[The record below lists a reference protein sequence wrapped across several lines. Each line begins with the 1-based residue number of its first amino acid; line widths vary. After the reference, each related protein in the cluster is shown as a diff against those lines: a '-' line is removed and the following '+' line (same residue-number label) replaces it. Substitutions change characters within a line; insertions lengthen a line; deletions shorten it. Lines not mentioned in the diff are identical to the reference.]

1 MHLVDL
7 ILEKKDHVATIT
19 VNRPE
24 KLGAFRDH
32 TNFEMLEALDDIE
45 NDDSIHAV
53 IFTGQGRGFC
63 TGHDMGEPPEPPEFR
78 LGRNARGKRFGD
90 VCNALLHS
98 RKPVVCA
105 INGWCAAGGL
115 GFALCCDIIIAS
127 EDANFYNP
135 QLAFGYPS
143 LPGIGALLYQFVSVA
158 WAKDMILGARQVDA
172 QTAER
177 IGLVSRVV
185 PKDRLLAEAWETAEK
200 LAEVPPDIMAMQRE
214 MMNRVWLAGTGV
226 EIAMAAGHHT
236 AIAGHSLPD
245 WEEREANWKSIT
257 RPGGS
262 TSSGSSMGGQ
272 SMGRGAARGAN
283 GAQGNGTALQRT
295 ASVQS
300 GRSGSMYR
308 LGVDVGGTFT
318 DLLLIDED
326 NGDTFRAK
334 VHSTPADSSIG
345 VLNGISKVC
354 SDAGVDPR
362 NIAQVMHGT
371 TVATNAILEGKGA
384 KIGLITTKGYRQMLQ
399 IGRSFVPGGLAAFI
413 VWNMPDPLAPLDK
426 TLEVDERVGARGE
439 VVRPLDESSARRA
452 LQQLKS
458 LGVEALTVSLINAFA
473 NGDHER
479 RIRDLAGEIMPGIPV
494 SISSEIMPEMQEYER
509 TLTTVANSYVAP
521 VVSNYIG
528 NLSNELDKQG
538 VDANLHI
545 LRSDGGL
552 ATAEVAKNAP
562 VTLLMSGPAG
572 GVSGALWIAEQAGY
586 KNLLTFDMGG
596 TSTDVALV
604 ENGVPRVR
612 RETTVGDVTVKA
624 SSLDVRSVGAGGG
637 SIAHVPELTGALRVG
652 PESAGAD
659 PGPAAYGKGGE
670 RPTVTDANLALG
682 RLPTRLA
689 GDMVLDRAAAEQ
701 AIQPVADALGLG
713 LKEAASGIIDIVNE
727 NMYGALR
734 LVSVEQG
741 YDPRDFALIAFGGA
755 GPLHANALGK
765 LMSSW
770 PVIIPPSPGVLCAYG
785 DATTKLRNE
794 ASRTFIRRFSETS
807 NDEIAGALN
816 ELAENA
822 AAVLDGEGVPRADQ
836 STQFEVDVRYRGQA
850 LSLPVSIDI
859 NVFRNGGLSTIGA
872 TFDTTH
878 TQLFTFALD
887 VEHEIVNLRAV
898 ALGKSTLVKA
908 ASIERGGD
916 NPSAAKVDSTTVYV
930 DGADRAANVY
940 DRARL
945 QAGNRITGPAIIT
958 EMDSTTLILPDHV
971 GEVDQFGNI
980 IINPV

>member
-7 ILEKKDHVATIT
+7 ILEKKDHIATIT

-63 TGHDMGEPPEPPEFR
+63 TGHDMSEPPEPPDFR
-78 LGRNARGKRFGD
+78 LGRNARGKKFAD
-90 VCNALLHS
+90 VCDALLHS
-98 RKPVVCA
+98 RKPVVA
-105 INGWCAAGGL
+105 AVNGWCAAGGL

-158 WAKDMILGARQVDA
+158 WAKDMILGARRVDA

-185 PKDRLLAEAWETAEK
+185 PSSQLLAEAWETAEK

-226 EIAMAAGHHT
+226 EVAMAAGQHT

-245 WEEREANWKSIT
+245 WEEREANWKNLT

-262 TSSGSSMGGQ
+262 MSSGSSSGGG
-272 SMGRGAARGAN
+272 SMSRGAARGAN

-300 GRSGSMYR
+300 GRSDSMYR

-318 DLLLIDED
+318 DLLLIDEE

-334 VHSTPADSSIG
+334 VPSTPADSSIG

-362 NIAQVMHGT
+362 NIGQVMHGT

-384 KIGLITTKGYRQMLQ
+384 KIGLVTTKGYRQVLQ

-413 VWNMPDPLAPLDK
+413 VWNMPDPLAPLDM
-426 TLEVDERVGARGE
+426 TVEVDERVGARGE
-439 VVRPLDESSARRA
+439 VIDRLNENSARQA

-458 LGVEALTVSLINAFA
+458 QGVEALTVSLINAFA
-473 NGDHER
+473 NGEHER
-479 RIRDLAGEIMPGIPV
+479 RIRELAGQIMPGVPV

-521 VVSNYIG
+521 VVSNYVG
-528 NLSNELDKQG
+528 NLNSEFDKQG
-538 VDANLHI
+538 VNANLHI

-596 TSTDVALV
+596 TSTDVALI

-670 RPTVTDANLALG
+670 SPAVTDANVALG

-689 GDMVLDRAAAEQ
+689 GDMVLDRGAAER

-807 NDEIAGALN
+807 NNEIESVLN

-822 AAVLDGEGVPRADQ
+822 ASVLDSEGVARSDQ
-836 STQFEVDVRYRGQA
+836 TTQFEVDVRYQGQG
-850 LSLPVSIDI
+850 LTLPVPIDV
-859 NVFRNGGLSTIGA
+859 NVFRNGGLATVGA

-898 ALGKSTLVKA
+898 AQGKATLARA
-908 ASIERGGD
+908 ASIEQGGSD
-916 NPSAAKVDSTTVYV
+916 PSSARVESTTVYV
-930 DGADRAANVY
+930 DGADRSANVY

-945 QAGNRITGPAIIT
+945 KAGNRIVGPAIVT
-958 EMDSTTLILPDHV
+958 EMDSTTLVLPDHV

-980 IINPV
+980 IINPA

>member
-1 MHLVDL
+1 
-7 ILEKKDHVATIT
+7 
-19 VNRPE
+19 
-24 KLGAFRDH
+24 
-32 TNFEMLEALDDIE
+32 
-45 NDDSIHAV
+45 
-53 IFTGQGRGFC
+53 
-63 TGHDMGEPPEPPEFR
+63 
-78 LGRNARGKRFGD
+78 
-90 VCNALLHS
+90 
-98 RKPVVCA
+98 
-105 INGWCAAGGL
+105 
-115 GFALCCDIIIAS
+115 
-127 EDANFYNP
+127 
-135 QLAFGYPS
+135 
-143 LPGIGALLYQFVSVA
+143 
-158 WAKDMILGARQVDA
+158 MILGARQVDA

-185 PKDRLLAEAWETAEK
+185 PKDRLLAEAWEAAEK

-272 SMGRGAARGAN
+272 SMGRGAARGSN

-689 GDMVLDRAAAEQ
+689 GDMVLNRAAAEQ
-701 AIQPVADALGLG
+701 SIQPVADALGLG

-765 LMSSW
+765 LMSFVAGHH
-770 PVIIPPSPGVLCAYG
+770 PALARRPLRLR

-850 LSLPVSIDI
+850 LSLPYP
-859 NVFRNGGLSTIGA
+859 ST
-872 TFDTTH
+872 
-878 TQLFTFALD
+878 
-887 VEHEIVNLRAV
+887 
-898 ALGKSTLVKA
+898 
-908 ASIERGGD
+908 
-916 NPSAAKVDSTTVYV
+916 
-930 DGADRAANVY
+930 
-940 DRARL
+940 
-945 QAGNRITGPAIIT
+945 
-958 EMDSTTLILPDHV
+958 
-971 GEVDQFGNI
+971 
-980 IINPV
+980 

>member
-1 MHLVDL
+1 MC
-7 ILEKKDHVATIT
+7 
-19 VNRPE
+19 
-24 KLGAFRDH
+24 
-32 TNFEMLEALDDIE
+32 
-45 NDDSIHAV
+45 AV
-53 IFTGQGRGFC
+53 
-63 TGHDMGEPPEPPEFR
+63 
-78 LGRNARGKRFGD
+78 
-90 VCNALLHS
+90 
-98 RKPVVCA
+98 
-105 INGWCAAGGL
+105 NGWCAAGGL

-158 WAKDMILGARQVDA
+158 WAKDMILGARRVDA

-528 NLSNELDKQG
+528 NLSNELDRQG

-689 GDMVLDRAAAEQ
+689 GDMVLDRAVAEQ
-701 AIQPVADALGLG
+701 AIRPVADALGLG